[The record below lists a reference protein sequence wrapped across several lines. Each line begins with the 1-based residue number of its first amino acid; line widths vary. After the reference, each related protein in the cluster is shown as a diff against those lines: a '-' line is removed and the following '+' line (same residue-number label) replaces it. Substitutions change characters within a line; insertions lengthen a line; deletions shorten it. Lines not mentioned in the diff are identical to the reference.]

1 MAYATTTELGYAI
14 PAAAVARV
22 SSQQQQWHLD
32 GASGIAD
39 SYLRARYSV
48 PIPAPVPRELASA
61 VAAIAG
67 FDLLCSLGF
76 NPQEFDSVYQV
87 RRDSAIAWLTAVSEG
102 KASLD
107 AGKDATPSVS
117 EGRPR
122 IVSQPSRGWSSMLTG
137 GTDAD

>member
-14 PAAAVARV
+14 PAAAVTRTTA
-22 SSQQQQWHLD
+22 QAQQWYLD
-32 GASGIAD
+32 GATGIAD
-39 SYLRARYSV
+39 SYLRARYAV

-87 RRDSAIAWLTAVSEG
+87 RRDAALQWLRDVAGG

-107 AGKDATPSVS
+107 GAKDATPSAA

-122 IVSQPSRGWSSMLTG
+122 IISQGSRGWDAMLTG
-137 GTDAD
+137 GSDED